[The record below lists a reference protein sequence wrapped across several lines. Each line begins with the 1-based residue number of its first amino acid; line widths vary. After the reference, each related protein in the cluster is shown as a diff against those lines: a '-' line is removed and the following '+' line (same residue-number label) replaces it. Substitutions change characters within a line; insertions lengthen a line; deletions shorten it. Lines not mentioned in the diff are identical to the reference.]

1 MRYAFN
7 YVFDD
12 IGGFVGIDNSVK
24 KGSVD
29 VNADVVFGVNDLV
42 SHIDDS
48 SFHVNHPDVLS
59 ERVIVVQSW
68 VEDVF
73 VSSKFFLEPNVGCF
87 DVLVGA
93 ATASADVSETADV
106 VFVALVA
113 ILHGI

>member
-48 SFHVNHPDVLS
+48 SFHVHHPDVLG

-73 VSSKFFLEPNVGCF
+73 VSSELFLEADVGCF
-87 DVLVGA
+87 DVLVGT
-93 ATASADVSETADV
+93 ATAPADVSETADV